1 MNRPSRF
8 SDRVD
13 PALRDGLALYE
24 TLGLTQNQQL
34 TTDVIIALRA
44 QGNAAVSAF
53 LADVPHDERVA
64 RHDHVIQGPTGEDL
78 PVRVYQPR
86 SSTGALP
93 AFMWLHGGGMISG
106 GIDADRPVCE
116 RYALDLDCTV
126 VSVDYRLAPEDPY
139 PAGVEDCY
147 AALVWTAQHADEL
160 GIDTT
165 RVAVGG
171 ESAGAGLAAATALLA
186 RDRKSPELVFQ
197 ALTYPMLDDRN
208 NTPSAS
214 EFHAIPSWSRQ
225 HNDGAW
231 RAVLGM
237 KAGGPDVEPYA
248 APARADDLSALPP
261 TLIQVGEL
269 DVFRDEDITYAT
281 RLLQAGV
288 PTELH
293 VYPGA
298 YHGWDAVAPQA
309 PSSVQMRDERTAAL
323 RQALQG

>member
-8 SDRVD
+8 WDRVD

-24 TLGLTQNQQL
+24 TLGLTQNQHL

-44 QGNAAVSAF
+44 QGNVAVSAF

-64 RHDHVIQGPTGEDL
+64 RHDHTIQGPTGDDL
-78 PVRVYQPR
+78 LIRVYR
-86 SSTGALP
+86 SRSAIGALP

-116 RYALDLDCTV
+116 RYAFDLDCTV
-126 VSVDYRLAPEDPY
+126 VSVQYRLAPEDPY

-160 GIDTT
+160 GIDAT
-165 RVAVGG
+165 RIAVGG
-171 ESAGAGLAAATALLA
+171 ESAGAGLTAATALLA
-186 RDRKSPELVFQ
+186 RDRQGPGLVFQ

-208 NTPSAS
+208 NTPSAR
-214 EFHAIPSWSRQ
+214 EFHGIPSWSRQ
-225 HNDGAW
+225 HNDSAW
-231 RAVLGM
+231 RAVLGA

-248 APARADDLSALPP
+248 APARAGDVSGLPP
-261 TLIQVGEL
+261 ALIQVGEL
-269 DVFRDEDITYAT
+269 DVFRDENITYAT

-323 RQALQG
+323 RQALKG

>member
-1 MNRPSRF
+1 M
-8 SDRVD
+8 
-13 PALRDGLALYE
+13 
-24 TLGLTQNQQL
+24 
-34 TTDVIIALRA
+34 
-44 QGNAAVSAF
+44 
-53 LADVPHDERVA
+53 
-64 RHDHVIQGPTGEDL
+64 
-78 PVRVYQPR
+78 
-86 SSTGALP
+86 
-93 AFMWLHGGGMISG
+93 SG

-171 ESAGAGLAAATALLA
+171 ENAGAGLAAATALLA
-186 RDRKSPELVFQ
+186 RDRQGPPLIFQ

-208 NTPSAS
+208 DTPPAR

-225 HNDGAW
+225 HNDSAW
-231 RAVLGM
+231 RAVLGT
-237 KAGGPDVEPYA
+237 KVGGPDVEPYA
-248 APARADDLSALPP
+248 APARADDLSDLPP

-281 RLLQAGV
+281 CLLQAGV

-309 PSSVQMRDERTAAL
+309 PSSVQMRDERTTAL
-323 RQALQG
+323 RRALQG